1 MFMYYNDSNET
12 KNVVINR
19 TTIILDIWF
28 LLFQDLIKNL
38 QVFEHQE
45 ELAKKEHVLESKNLD
60 TTSSDNHDIH
70 ATSTESE
77 VEMAS
82 KVQILHKI

>member
-1 MFMYYNDSNET
+1 MCYNDSNET

-19 TTIILDIWF
+19 STIILDIWF

-60 TTSSDNHDIH
+60 TTSSDNHDIN

-77 VEMAS
+77 GEMAS